1 MASITS
7 SLSLSAKA
15 AVAGRKVTLGN
26 KRGASRGSLPARRR
40 VSDAHPRFPPPP
52 FRGHRNPIS

>member
-26 KRGASRGSLPARRR
+26 KRGK
-40 VSDAHPRFPPPP
+40 
-52 FRGHRNPIS
+52 